1 MVFCL
6 DGSIHFGK
14 ALSSRMPNSSG
25 ILKTL
30 IMQDILPRPQN
41 RGATVLPKLRANL

>member
-14 ALSSRMPNSSG
+14 ALSSRMPNSSD
-25 ILKTL
+25 IIKSL
-30 IMQDILPRPQN
+30 IMQDNLPRPQN
-41 RGATVLPKLRANL
+41 RAATDLPKFQANL